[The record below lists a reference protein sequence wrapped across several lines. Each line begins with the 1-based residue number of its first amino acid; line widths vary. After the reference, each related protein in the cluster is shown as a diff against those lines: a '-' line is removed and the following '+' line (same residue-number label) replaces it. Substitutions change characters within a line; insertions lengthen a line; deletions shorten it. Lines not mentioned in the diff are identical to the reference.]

1 MSAIIDIG
9 RIQPFAPPVRANPN
23 SINVPRTTMGSQN
36 RDTVELSSLGRGLSP
51 FASASSFRTAW
62 IQSIRAEIH
71 NGTYETPERIN
82 KTVDHLLDVLA

>member
-9 RIQPFAPPVRANPN
+9 RIQPIAPPVRANPN
-23 SINVPRTTMGSQN
+23 AMNVPRTTMRSQDG
-36 RDTVELSSLGRGLSP
+36 DTVELSSLGRGLSP
-51 FASASSFRTAW
+51 IASVSSFRTAW

-82 KTVDHLLDVLA
+82 ETVDHLLDVLA